1 MECYNEGSVLWLM
14 ENDIMKELAYIQL
27 NNIVITFFGL
37 ITLFLFIGLYLKR
50 KIEKEK
56 DFIKR
61 VNNKFLLKYVI
72 LFILI
77 IGTICV
83 IIGYILGFFNIAF
96 GKYLMFGSFSLLFI
110 SVEWAYLFDKINIYA
125 DFSKDEIIK
134 QYISFFARK
143 KISNIKF
150 LEIITW
156 FSRWNHKIFRTKND
170 DIQETDKL
178 IIKLELLLR
187 PDKNGLCLASFH
199 KKVFLELC
207 IKLRNNEIREELK
220 EIENTAK
227 NMEESPVEKYKI
239 FSLSFDHNI
248 LFYLSIIALHIV
260 ASILLSDDFKYFLGN
275 ILFYIPSD
283 ILLVLVYKGIISER
297 DENSK

>member
-1 MECYNEGSVLWLM
+1 MFSFMVNGG
-14 ENDIMKELAYIQL
+14 NNIMKELAYLLL
-27 NNIVITFFGL
+27 NNIVITFLSF
-37 ITLFLFIGLYLKR
+37 IILFLFFIGLFWKR
-50 KIEKEK
+50 IIEKEK

-61 VNNKFLLKYVI
+61 VNNKFFLKYVI
-72 LFILI
+72 LSILI
-77 IGTICV
+77 IGTIFV
-83 IIGYILGFFNIAF
+83 IVGYILDFINISI

-110 SVEWAYLFDKINIYA
+110 SVEWAYLFDKINIFA
-125 DFSKDEIIK
+125 DFSKDEIIE

-143 KISNIKF
+143 KMSNIKF

-156 FSRWNHKIFRTKND
+156 FSRWNHKIFRTKSD

-187 PDKNGLCLASFH
+187 PNKNGLCLASFH

-207 IKLRNNEIREELK
+207 IKLKDNETREELK
-220 EIENTAK
+220 EIEHTAK
-227 NMEESPVEKYKI
+227 KMEESPVEKYKI
-239 FSLSFDHNI
+239 FSLSFDRNI
-248 LFYLSIIALHIV
+248 LFYLSIIALHIA
-260 ASILLSDDFKYFLGN
+260 ASILISDDIKNVFGN

-297 DENSK
+297 EENRK

>member
-1 MECYNEGSVLWLM
+1 MVNGG
-14 ENDIMKELAYIQL
+14 NNIMKELAYLLL
-27 NNIVITFFGL
+27 NNIVITFLSF
-37 ITLFLFIGLYLKR
+37 IILFLFFIGLFWKR
-50 KIEKEK
+50 IIEKEK

-61 VNNKFLLKYVI
+61 VNNKFFLKYVI
-72 LFILI
+72 LSILI
-77 IGTICV
+77 IGTIFV
-83 IIGYILGFFNIAF
+83 IVGYILDFINISI

-125 DFSKDEIIK
+125 DFSKDEIIE

-143 KISNIKF
+143 KMSNIKF

-156 FSRWNHKIFRTKND
+156 FSRWNHKIFRTKSD

-187 PDKNGLCLASFH
+187 PNKNGLCLASFH

-207 IKLRNNEIREELK
+207 IKLKDNETREELK
-220 EIENTAK
+220 EIEHTAK
-227 NMEESPVEKYKI
+227 KMEESPVEKYKI
-239 FSLSFDHNI
+239 FSLSFDRNI
-248 LFYLSIIALHIV
+248 LFYLSIIALHIA
-260 ASILLSDDFKYFLGN
+260 ASILISDDIKNVFGN

-297 DENSK
+297 EENRK